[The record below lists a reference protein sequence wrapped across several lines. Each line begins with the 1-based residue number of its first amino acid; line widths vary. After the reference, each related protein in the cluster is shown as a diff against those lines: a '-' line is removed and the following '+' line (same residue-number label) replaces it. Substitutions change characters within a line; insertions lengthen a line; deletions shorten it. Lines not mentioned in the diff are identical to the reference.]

1 MTNSKHSGHPIEG
14 FIYNDLL
21 SQIAHLNPDDLN
33 CLWTLYETRK
43 LYHKAQTQVGFT
55 RQLTAGGD
63 GDRKIYDAEQKRTLP
78 GKRAR
83 FEDDAATGDETVD
96 NAYQYHGE
104 VRRFLSEVVGRNS
117 LDGKGMNLIGTVHY
131 GRGYNNAFWN
141 GRQMTYGD
149 GDGKIFST
157 FVLRGVVG
165 HEMAHGWTD
174 HTSDLEYYGQSGAL
188 NEHLSDVVGCLT
200 EMYVDGIA
208 AADYHWLVGPGLWAP
223 GINGKA
229 LRDMLNPGTA
239 YNDPKVGKDPQPD
252 HMDDIYTGW
261 SDNRGVH
268 INSGIP
274 NRVFA
279 TFAIAVGG
287 NAWESP
293 FNIWKETGF
302 GENRVGRKANFQE
315 FANKTLENCR
325 NIHPDL
331 ESKLREAWAVVGIT
345 V

>member
-1 MTNSKHSGHPIEG
+1 MSKNHTEG
-14 FIYNDLL
+14 FVYNLLLNEIADRNPGDL
-21 SQIAHLNPDDLN
+21 A
-33 CLWTLYETRK
+33 CLTTLVETRK
-43 LYHKAQTQVGFT
+43 LFLKGQNQAGFT
-55 RQLTAGGD
+55 RQLTAGGS
-63 GDRKIYDAEQKRTLP
+63 GDRKIYDAENRRSLP

-83 FEDDAATGDETVD
+83 FEGDAATGDVTID

-104 VRRFLSEVVGRNS
+104 VRRFLKEVAKRDS
-117 LDGKGMNLIGTVHY
+117 LDGNGMNLIGTCHY

-208 AADYHWLVGPGLWAP
+208 AADYHWLVGPGLWAD
-223 GINGKA
+223 GVNGRA

-239 YNDPKVGKDPQPD
+239 YDDPKVGKDPQPA
-252 HMDDIYTGW
+252 HMDDLYTGW
-261 SDNRGVH
+261 GDNGGVH

-274 NRVFA
+274 NKVFA

-287 NAWESP
+287 NAWEAP
-293 FNIWKETGF
+293 FDIWMAAGF
-302 GENRVGRKANFQE
+302 GDEISRKAKFQE
-315 FANKTLENCR
+315 FADLTLKHCR
-325 NIHPDL
+325 ALHPDL